1 MTGDMA
7 QPPAPASPGA
17 KANSLR
23 LRVAS
28 AMVML
33 PLAIL
38 AVWLGSWWFAV
49 FLAAICAPMCWEWAQ
64 ICSSR
69 YTEVGIVML
78 AAGAAGPLLLPPF
91 GFVAVLW
98 VIAAALLLLLILA
111 VAGRMD
117 NRMICIAGLP
127 YVVIGISCIGL
138 IRTDPA
144 AGLATVLWAAASVVA
159 TDVGAYFVGRN
170 VGGPKMAPRLSPNK
184 TWSGL
189 IGGMLCA
196 AVVGVVTALVVGAAW
211 QSLAV
216 CSAILAVIA
225 QGGDLIES
233 ALKRHFNVKDAS
245 QLIPGHGGFLDRFDG
260 YLTAMPAAALMS
272 AISGGSPVT
281 WQ

>member
-23 LRVAS
+23 LRMAS

-49 FLAAICAPMCWEWAQ
+49 FLAAICAAMCWEWAH
-64 ICSSR
+64 ICSPR
-69 YTEVGIVML
+69 YAEVGVVML
-78 AAGAAGPLLLPPF
+78 TAGAAGPLLQPAF
-91 GFVAVLW
+91 GFSVVLW
-98 VIAAALLLLLILA
+98 VIAAALVVLLVLA
-111 VAGRMD
+111 VAHRMD
-117 NRMICIAGLP
+117 NRVICIAGLP

-138 IRTDPA
+138 LRADPV
-144 AGLATVLWAAASVVA
+144 AGLATVVWAAASVVA

-170 VGGPKMAPRLSPNK
+170 VGGPKLAPRLSPNK

-189 IGGMLCA
+189 IGGILCA
-196 AVVGVVTALVVGAAW
+196 AVVGVVTAFIVDAAW
-211 QSLAV
+211 ESLAV
-216 CSAILAVIA
+216 CSAILALIA

-245 QLIPGHGGFLDRFDG
+245 RLIPGHGGFLDRFDG
-260 YLTAMPAAALMS
+260 YLTAMPAAAVMS

>member
-1 MTGDMA
+1 
-7 QPPAPASPGA
+7 
-17 KANSLR
+17 
-23 LRVAS
+23 
-28 AMVML
+28 MVML
-33 PLAIL
+33 PLAVV
-38 AVWLGSWWFAV
+38 AVWLGAWWFAA
-49 FLAAICAPMCWEWAQ
+49 FLAAICAAMCWEWAQ
-64 ICSSR
+64 ICTPH
-69 YTEVGIVML
+69 YVEPGIVML
-78 AAGAAGPLLLPPF
+78 VAGIAGPLLLAAF
-91 GFVAVLW
+91 GFSAVLW
-98 VIAAALLLLLILA
+98 VVAGALVPLLIFA
-111 VAGRMD
+111 AMGRME
-117 NRMICIAGLP
+117 NRAICIAGLP

-138 IRTDPA
+138 IRADPH

-170 VGGPKMAPRLSPNK
+170 VGGPKLAPRLSPNK

-189 IGGMLCA
+189 LGGILCA
-196 AVVGVVTALVVGAAW
+196 AIVGVVTAFIVAAAW
-211 QSLAV
+211 EPLAV

-245 QLIPGHGGFLDRFDG
+245 RLIPGHGGFLDRFDG

>member
-1 MTGDMA
+1 MA
-7 QPPAPASPGA
+7 QQPVPA
-17 KANSLR
+17 KAGSLR

-38 AVWLGSWWFAV
+38 AVWLGSWWLAA
-49 FLAAICAPMCWEWAQ
+49 FLAVICAAMCWEWAK
-64 ICSSR
+64 ICAPR
-69 YTEVGIVML
+69 YAEVSIAML
-78 AAGAAGPLLLPPF
+78 AAGVAGPLLLPPF
-91 GFVAVLW
+91 GFPAVLW
-98 VIAAALLLLLILA
+98 VVAAGLVVLLILA
-111 VAGRMD
+111 VAGRME
-117 NRMICIAGLP
+117 NRAVCIAGLP
-127 YVVIGISCIGL
+127 YVVIGISSIGL
-138 IRTDPA
+138 IRGEPT

-170 VGGPKMAPRLSPNK
+170 VGGPKLAPRLSPNK

-196 AVVGVVTALVVGAAW
+196 AIAGVVTALIVGAAW
-211 QSLAV
+211 EPLAV

-245 QLIPGHGGFLDRFDG
+245 RLIPGHGGFLDRFDG